1 MAELY
6 CLAHCDNVGVIIL
19 VTPSLSFRH
28 PDRFL
33 TVDGVGRHPHHT
45 NCSFDKI
52 LLAIAKDAICAFSR
66 YRCQVCLCYTS

>member
-28 PDRFL
+28 ADRFL
-33 TVDGVGRHPHHT
+33 TVDGVGTHITPT
-45 NCSFDKI
+45 TVV
-52 LLAIAKDAICAFSR
+52 LTR
-66 YRCQVCLCYTS
+66 YC